1 MGDLTQEQFDSLL
14 GWLDADRNAA
24 ALKYA
29 KIQLRIIRIFA
40 CRGCC
45 EAETLADDTFDRV
58 ASKIE
63 WLIVNYVGDPTLY
76 FYGVAQNV
84 YREYLRRKPPADLP
98 EQVVDSPNPEEDE
111 RVYECL
117 TSCMGQLP
125 SENTNLVLSYYE
137 GEKQTKITNRKRL
150 AEELGITLDA
160 LRIRVHRIRR
170 ELRKCVFKCLDRFR
184 NTETISGQMHTG

>member
-14 GWLDADRNAA
+14 RWLDADRDAA

-29 KIQLRIIRIFA
+29 KIQLRMTRIFV

-45 EAETLADDTFDRV
+45 EAETLADDTIDRV

-63 WLIVNYVGDPTLY
+63 WLIANYVGDPILY

-84 YREYLRRKPPADLP
+84 HKEYLRRKPPADLP
-98 EQVVDSPNPEEDE
+98 AQVIAPPNPEEDDQ
-111 RVYECL
+111 VYDCL
-117 TSCMGQLP
+117 TDCMEELP
-125 SENTNLVLSYYE
+125 AENSNLVLKYYE
-137 GEKQTKITNRKRL
+137 GEKQAKITNRKRL

-160 LRIRVHRIRR
+160 LRIRAHRIRR
-170 ELRKCVFKCLDRFR
+170 ELRKCVLKCLERFG
-184 NTETISGQMHTG
+184 S